1 MRVIAGQWKG
11 RRLLSPVGSEVRP
24 TTDRVKEALFNIL
37 GPRVS
42 GAEVLDVCCGG
53 GGLGIEA
60 LSRGARRAVFVDIAP
75 QCLDLVRRNLK
86 HCGAAD
92 AAWLTL
98 RKDALD
104 FLGALKRE
112 PPAGPWLLLADPP
125 YASGLAELI
134 LLQTRL
140 LAGCAGFVAAAVE
153 HESRLDGSVFG
164 GRATMTRRYGKSGLT
179 IVLAAEGG

>member
-98 RKDALD
+98 RIETGAAGGTMAPAGGSALC
-104 FLGALKRE
+104 FRPGRAYLAANPAAGRVRGFCGRGGGARE
-112 PPAGPWLLLADPP
+112 PVGWIGLRRSGNHDPAVRQVRADHR
-125 YASGLAELI
+125 I
-134 LLQTRL
+134 
-140 LAGCAGFVAAAVE
+140 
-153 HESRLDGSVFG
+153 
-164 GRATMTRRYGKSGLT
+164 GR
-179 IVLAAEGG
+179 